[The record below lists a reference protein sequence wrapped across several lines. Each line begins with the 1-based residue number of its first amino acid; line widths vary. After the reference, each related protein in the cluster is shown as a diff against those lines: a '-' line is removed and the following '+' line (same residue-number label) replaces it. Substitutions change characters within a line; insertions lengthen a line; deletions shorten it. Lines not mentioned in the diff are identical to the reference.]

1 MAPDKR
7 RFTDSLQK
15 VKEKFDIVTPEL
27 DEDRVRLAHKIQS
40 LTLDEIKERIPRV
53 VYSGILLSADILYND
68 HLRGRDMKKKKE
80 AAAVFLEKLGNANLL
95 KNLAVLSAGREEHD
109 KKKSKAVEW
118 AGEEKK

>member
-1 MAPDKR
+1 M
-7 RFTDSLQK
+7 
-15 VKEKFDIVTPEL
+15 
-27 DEDRVRLAHKIQS
+27 
-40 LTLDEIKERIPRV
+40 

>member
-1 MAPDKR
+1 M
-7 RFTDSLQK
+7 
-15 VKEKFDIVTPEL
+15 KEKFDIVTPEL

>member
-1 MAPDKR
+1 
-7 RFTDSLQK
+7 

-27 DEDRVRLAHKIQS
+27 DDDHVRLAHKIQN
-40 LTLDEIKERIPRV
+40 LTLDEIKNRIPRV

-95 KNLAVLSAGREEHD
+95 KNLAVLSAGKEDHEN
-109 KKKSKAVEW
+109 KKSKSVEW
-118 AGEEKK
+118 SGEEK

>member
-7 RFTDSLQK
+7 RFTNSLEK
-15 VKEKFDIVTPEL
+15 VKQKFDIVTPEL
-27 DEDRVRLAHKIQS
+27 DEDKVRLAHKIQNLS
-40 LTLDEIKERIPRV
+40 IEEIKARIPRV

-95 KNLAVLSAGREEHD
+95 KNLSVLSSSEED
-109 KKKSKAVEW
+109 KNKKQPKKVSW
-118 AGEEKK
+118 GDEEKE